1 VSETPTSFAI
11 ARAAYGR
18 FFRELLEKNEP
29 VTAENVFELED
40 ALVGAEIEAAKMAV
54 HVAGPPVYL
63 PGDRSFVQQDSS
75 TCMSTSLAN
84 ALITFDEPWFK
95 EETSRR
101 VHEFT
106 DHVVGNTSAFG
117 KPGDYRSVD
126 DLFKYLEAGRLKE
139 LPFAGDYRVRLTN
152 SLLDVCEALW
162 TGVARLVVQRRA
174 HARLAY
180 GLLLDDEAETLVM
193 MRDPMASD
201 GPGHELVTLDT
212 LRAEFLWSPL
222 KKIPRL
228 MGPHA
233 FEQLS
238 AEELIGHL
246 ERYDGMDN
254 LGVDCCSA
262 LVYRA
267 ADAPPVKTPP
277 PPEEPAAK
285 SEAPAEKSGAPG
297 EKKDLG

>member
-1 VSETPTSFAI
+1 
-11 ARAAYGR
+11 
-18 FFRELLEKNEP
+18 
-29 VTAENVFELED
+29 
-40 ALVGAEIEAAKMAV
+40 MAV

-63 PGDRSFVQQDSS
+63 PGERTFVQQDSS

-84 ALITFDEPWFK
+84 ALITFDEPWFA
-95 EETSRR
+95 EDTSRR

-139 LPFAGDYRVRLTN
+139 LPFVGDYRVRLTS
-152 SLLDVCEALW
+152 SLLDICEALW

-180 GLLLDDEAETLVM
+180 GLVLDDEAETLVM

-201 GPGHELVTLDT
+201 GPGHELVTLDA
-212 LRAEFLWSPL
+212 LRAEFIWSPL

-228 MGPHA
+228 MGPHG
-233 FEQLS
+233 FEKLT

-246 ERYDGMDN
+246 ERYDSMDN
-254 LGVDCCSA
+254 LGVDCPSA

-267 ADAPPVKTPP
+267 ADAPPVKSP
-277 PPEEPAAK
+277 PPEEPPEEAA
-285 SEAPAEKSGAPG
+285 SEKPEPSSEKSGGGAAG
-297 EKKDLG
+297 